1 MIDRADDYHWAT
13 VGEGSGRYLWLL
25 HREATPGEV
34 EVRALYQ
41 RATELGYDMTQARRT
56 AQP

>member
-1 MIDRADDYHWAT
+1 M

-34 EVRALYQ
+34 ESAPCTSGRQSL
-41 RATELGYDMTQARRT
+41 ATT
-56 AQP
+56 